1 MRQWVRFGYH
11 LGLGASLALL
21 AGCGSIYVG
30 NVRFS
35 SDEICSRELAS
46 ARNPNTGCM
55 PPTRAENAQG
65 FYLARYRL
73 QVSPAEAESLLS
85 GQALAPSVNHLPSW
99 IGRVFVAR
107 AGEKDGQGEIRW
119 QAPQDGNI
127 EFLPLSGA
135 PETKI
140 ATELQVKTDITGAV
154 EKKLDA
160 GASFNPAEVVSSAM
174 AAAGLAPAAWPGLQ
188 EVLSDTVAKVGFQR
202 TSLDAGR
209 GTYYYVSMKSAQL
222 DSLTS
227 ALARCGWR
235 VSQSPGSQQST
246 FAFAELFALMSKVAS
261 GLDNCLAD
269 GADSPIDPNVKA
281 LLASVARER
290 GARPDARTFGM
301 VIGVAI
307 LRTEGRSEL
316 CSRQDLSLLASG
328 TSASLTTSACESL
341 RLLLNNHAE
350 KPALAPTQTPQSQQT
365 TTLTPDQRKSLLM
378 ALAFEYARSS
388 YKAMQLYPHTS
399 VLAIHWLPMQP
410 KPLGTVSLPA
420 PPTQ

>member
-1 MRQWVRFGYH
+1 VLPY
-11 LGLGASLALL
+11 LAVPAVVLALS
-21 AGCGSIYVG
+21 GCGSIYVG

-35 SDEICSRELAS
+35 ADEICSKELAS
-46 ARNPNTGCM
+46 ARNPDMGCM

-65 FYLARYRL
+65 FYLARFRL

-85 GQALAPSVNHLPSW
+85 GQPAAPSVNHLPSW
-99 IGRVFVAR
+99 IGRIFVAR
-107 AGEKDGQGEIRW
+107 SGEQDSSAEVRW
-119 QAPQDGNI
+119 QAPPDGNI

-135 PETKI
+135 PEKKL
-140 ATELQVKTDITGAV
+140 ATELQVKTDISGAV

-160 GASFNPAEVVSSAM
+160 SASFNPAEVVSSAM
-174 AAAGLAPAAWPGLQ
+174 TAAGLVPAALPGLHG
-188 EVLSDTVAKVGFQR
+188 VLSEAVAKVGFER

-235 VSQSPGSQQST
+235 VSQAPGSQRST
-246 FAFAELFALMSKVAS
+246 FPGAELFALMNKVAS
-261 GLDNCLAD
+261 GLSDCLAD
-269 GADSPIDPNVKA
+269 GADSPIDPNVKM

-290 GARPDARTFGM
+290 GARSDARVFGM
-301 VIGVAI
+301 VIGAAI

-328 TSASLTTSACESL
+328 TATSLSTSACEAL
-341 RLLLNNHAE
+341 RLLLNNFAD
-350 KPALAPTQTPQSQQT
+350 KPGQTPAAPGQSQQAA
-365 TTLTPDQRKSLLM
+365 TLTPDQRKSLLM
-378 ALAFEYARSS
+378 SLAFEYARSA

-399 VLAIHWLPMQP
+399 VLAIHWIPLQP
-410 KPLGTVSLPA
+410 KPLGAVSLPA